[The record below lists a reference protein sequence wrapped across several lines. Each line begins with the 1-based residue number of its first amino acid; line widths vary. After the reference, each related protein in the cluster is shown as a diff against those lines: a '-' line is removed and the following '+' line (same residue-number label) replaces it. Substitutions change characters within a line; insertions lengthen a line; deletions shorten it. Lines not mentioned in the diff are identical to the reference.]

1 MSTMF
6 SVFGSL
12 LEILPSTSSAENV
25 RVQGLV
31 ELIASHGV
39 GGGAVTACNDPRDIP
54 DPECILLTID

>member
-1 MSTMF
+1 MLSHCHNF
-6 SVFGSL
+6 HVHYVFGSF

-39 GGGAVTACNDPRDIP
+39 GGGAVTA
-54 DPECILLTID
+54 